1 MSPAAPGAGGPGA
14 CEVELASRGVEPRL
28 GSLAEHVVADFYS
41 AHLARSRRDRDRL
54 ERSPSGARA
63 SSAKWNRQ
71 EVYLDEERCLRARS
85 ASRWHLARHPEWLE
99 GSSRLDAAALREVV
113 AMQHYLEVDMEDL
126 TLPEAERRS
135 EDSYAGPG
143 GDVCDQMLLDAA
155 RGTFVVGGEEFDFS
169 VEVAGH
175 QTTVETNPCEM
186 ERLQQAFTDR
196 LVAAVIRCLGDE
208 PPPLLLRA
216 VTTAMSQSG
225 MANVERA
232 CSGPQVVVSGG
243 EQALRY
249 ELRTVSQD
257 SWEVCASMRKW
268 EFEEF
273 VVVEEAASD
282 EPGKVTIAQCSSSS
296 YIARTCSLRF
306 QVQEGGIH
314 ADVCGFSD
322 QVWIVDDKGKPIH
335 LPGQATAKTRTSWRE
350 TLSRFVLLGSWHFS
364 PATLLLRCRHC
375 RRRARSVARTLPSG
389 LSLQPLPG
397 MAAALAA
404 EDDPENA
411 MRAPLREPAI

>member
-1 MSPAAPGAGGPGA
+1 MAAGAETELTALHGTPGRAA
-14 CEVELASRGVEPRL
+14 RGVPL
-28 GSLAEHVVADFYS
+28 
-41 AHLARSRRDRDRL
+41 
-54 ERSPSGARA
+54 GARA
-63 SSAKWNRQ
+63 EAAIKSFYDELKMRHEHEAGRLQQMGASTSPSKRNRQ
-71 EVYLDEERCLRARS
+71 RLYLDDVKRGVAED
-85 ASRWHLARHPEWLE
+85 ASRRHLQDHPEWIS
-99 GSSRLDAAALREVV
+99 GSGALLPEDLR
-113 AMQHYLEVDMEDL
+113 AHIALQHFTAVDMEDL
-126 TLPEAERRS
+126 ELPEDERRN
-135 EDSYAGPG
+135 
-143 GDVCDQMLLDAA
+143 GDLFDEQGICEQFILDAG
-155 RGTFVVGGEEFDFS
+155 RSTFVLGGETFGFASEL
-169 VEVAGH
+169 EAAG
-175 QTTVETNPCEM
+175 VSREDDSLDAEN
-186 ERLQQAFTDR
+186 RLRAFEAR
-196 LVAAVIRCLGDE
+196 LAASLRLSLGGE
-208 PPPLLLRA
+208 PPRLLLQGVSRS
-216 VTTAMSQSG
+216 MSQSG